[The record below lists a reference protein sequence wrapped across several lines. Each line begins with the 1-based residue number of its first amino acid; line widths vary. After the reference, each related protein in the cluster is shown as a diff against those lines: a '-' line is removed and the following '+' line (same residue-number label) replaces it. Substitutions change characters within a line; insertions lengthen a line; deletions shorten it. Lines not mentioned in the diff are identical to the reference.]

1 MAPQLH
7 QFTPNDP
14 QFASS
19 PPQQQQQQLQQSIT
33 SQQQQTLYQRQ
44 QLLQQQ
50 QQQQQQPQNN
60 QQDQQLRLQQFQQE
74 QQRQQLASMNNN
86 VIFNNN
92 NNNNNQ
98 SNNNIQ
104 QPLQQQQSYNTY
116 PTNKNWDILTGPNT
130 IDNPMSIQI
139 GPDGSL
145 MAPRWDTYGLNNLPP
160 VQIAPRAKNI
170 NVVPRTAIEYA
181 SQQHPSMVL
190 PRQVYLQSQQ
200 QQNGF
205 PLAPQEAAQHQ
216 HEQQQQQQQQQ
227 RSQQGFVNNGQFLIN
242 TPPGS
247 TLSPSDMAVF
257 SSPQPNQHPQQHPS
271 SSPVAIPGYMQT
283 SCSPEMPIKASPVEQ
298 QLSWTSWE
306 EAISQQEDTYATP
319 ARTHTSFDEGSR
331 EEAESAGTKHLK
343 VFTSSKKDD
352 DGEFRKGQQ
361 FYLNIQLNQ
370 EDSERYRYLRIP
382 TENIVL
388 PCKADSVGRIGLNT
402 SGKRG
407 AQAMCMPTSAQEED
421 VLALKLTTFLEP
433 EHRVVVPCGRCKD
446 KTPEILRF
454 HPGVNGKPMIDEN
467 GMVSLRNGHVK
478 LIASAWC
485 ASTSHHRGPGTKFSF
500 NVQLSGMNRYQTE
513 PTLVYEGRSDEV
525 EIYAS
530 HGRDKGTRIANK
542 NLDKASK
549 SHSPPLHEHGHTAPP
564 SPAKTTSSSPPNS
577 PSTLTSQYESGPSK
591 KRREDPPLTPPMVD
605 SDMPPTIK
613 SLEPRK
619 GPICRE
625 NHVIIIGSNFSQDM
639 VPMFGQE
646 SGTVIAINP
655 FYIECTTPIY
665 PVTEI
670 VPIWIHHNDNYLQT
684 DKTYEFTDEQAQSDM
699 EQLLRSIVQYEGQGG
714 EAGSYLSLLERI
726 ASLPPSTDISGQIQS
741 NGSTMLHNS
750 VLLRNQVGVEM
761 LIEEGIELD
770 IEDDSG
776 LTALDYAVFTNNV
789 EITKQLLEAGAV
801 LSYERLESLTLA
813 PTSEM
818 STLLAILCGV
828 ELTTQ
833 VAQEESDA
841 SHTEYNESSV
851 GALLQE
857 TILEDTEPES
867 SDFDEP
873 MLMPTPTPRQART
886 TNQRGARPLSIATV
900 STQSTGMVS
909 LAPTMSTMAVSVSS
923 STQSRPGAPIRGGR
937 PTNQGGLE
945 NIWQCAK
952 KGNLAL
958 VKYHLEK
965 EPSLINTPWK
975 FDGRYVL
982 SSACASSR
990 PLELVELLV
999 QRGAQVNSADSFYK
1013 RTALHTLCEEG
1024 GLSQDDWSIVIPQ
1037 ADQDAIEQDVLATMR
1052 FLLDNGALVN
1062 AKNHWKETALM
1073 RLFAGRD
1080 CPLMVQELYSRGADS
1095 KLKSSKDAYPH
1106 GTALCYAA
1114 FYGRIDSLKWMIEND
1129 LLLNDEANI
1138 KDAIKWASKGE
1149 PVPQG
1154 GAKPS
1159 AIMVKKKEEHKA
1171 EAIRLLE
1178 SWLGDNGATKRK
1190 ALAREVS
1197 TQSEEDWWR
1206 RMSGIVE
1213 DVQNKMKSEPSSA
1226 SSTGNSKIPSSM
1238 LEHWKEVRGLSE
1250 SLSQSSDMPSSPG
1263 NRMKWL
1269 TKMKF

>member
-7 QFTPNDP
+7 QFAPNDP

-19 PPQQQQQQLQQSIT
+19 PPQQQQQLQQSIT
-33 SQQQQTLYQRQ
+33 SQQQQQQQTLYQRQ
-44 QLLQQQ
+44 QQLL
-50 QQQQQQPQNN
+50 QQQQQPQNN
-60 QQDQQLRLQQFQQE
+60 QQDQQLRLQQLQQE
-74 QQRQQLASMNNN
+74 QQRQQLASLNNN

-92 NNNNNQ
+92 SN
-98 SNNNIQ
+98 NNNIQ
-104 QPLQQQQSYNTY
+104 PPLQQQQPYNTY
-116 PTNKNWDILTGPNT
+116 PANKNWDILTGPNA
-130 IDNPMSIQI
+130 IDNPMSMQL

-145 MAPRWDTYGLNNLPP
+145 LAPRWDTYGLNNLPP

-170 NVVPRTAIEYA
+170 TVIPRTAIEYA
-181 SQQHPSMVL
+181 SQQHSSMGL
-190 PRQVYLQSQQ
+190 PRQVYLQPQQQQ
-200 QQNGF
+200 QQNGL
-205 PLAPQEAAQHQ
+205 PLAPQEAA
-216 HEQQQQQQQQQ
+216 QQQQQQQQQ
-227 RSQQGFVNNGQFLIN
+227 RSQQGFVNNGQYLIN
-242 TPPGS
+242 SPPGS
-247 TLSPSDMAVF
+247 TLPPSDMVMF
-257 SSPQPNQHPQQHPS
+257 SSSQPNQHTS
-271 SSPVAIPGYMQT
+271 SSPVAASGYMQT

-331 EEAESAGTKHLK
+331 EEAESVGTKNLK

-352 DGEFRKGQQ
+352 DGEFRKGQH
-361 FYLNIQLNQ
+361 
-370 EDSERYRYLRIP
+370 
-382 TENIVL
+382 T
-388 PCKADSVGRIGLNT
+388 GRIGLNT
-402 SGKRG
+402 SGKRS
-407 AQAMCMPTSAQEED
+407 AQVMCMPTSVQEED

-500 NVQLSGMNRYQTE
+500 NVQLSSMSRYQVE
-513 PTLVYEGRSDEV
+513 PILVYEGRSDEV

-542 NLDKASK
+542 NLEKASK
-549 SHSPPLHEHGHTAPP
+549 SHSPPLHEHGQNAPP
-564 SPAKTTSSSPPNS
+564 SPAKTTSSSPPSS
-577 PSTLTSQYESGPSK
+577 PSTSTSQYESGPSK
-591 KRREDPPLTPPMVD
+591 KRREETPLTPPMVD

-625 NHVIIIGSNFSQDM
+625 NHVIIIGSNFSPGM

-646 SGTVIAINP
+646 FGTVIEVNP

-670 VPIWIHHNDNYLQT
+670 VSIWIQHNDNYLQT

-750 VLLRNQVGVEM
+750 VILRNPTGVEV

-776 LTALDYAVFTNNV
+776 LTALDYAIFTNNV
-789 EITKQLLEAGAV
+789 EITKQLLEAGAM
-801 LSYERLESLTLA
+801 LSRDRLETLTLT

-818 STLLAILCGV
+818 SSLLAVLCGV

-833 VAQEESDA
+833 VAQEESSA

-857 TILEDTEPES
+857 IILEDTEPES
-867 SDFDEP
+867 SDFDESAST
-873 MLMPTPTPRQART
+873 PTPTPRQERT
-886 TNQRGARPLSIATV
+886 TNRRGPRPVSIATV

-909 LAPTMSTMAVSVSS
+909 LAPTTSTMAVSVASS
-923 STQSRPGAPIRGGR
+923 AQSRPGAPRGRR
-937 PTNQGGLE
+937 PINQSGLE

-952 KGNLAL
+952 KGELAL
-958 VKYHLEK
+958 VKHHLQK
-965 EPSLINTPWK
+965 EPSLINAPWS
-975 FDGRYVL
+975 FDGRSVL

-990 PLELVELLV
+990 PLELVEFLV
-999 QRGAQVNSADSFYK
+999 QRGAQVNSEDSFYK

-1024 GLSQDDWSIVIPQ
+1024 GLSQDDWTIVIPQ

-1062 AKNHWKETALM
+1062 AKNHWKETPLM
-1073 RLFAGRD
+1073 RLLRGRD

-1095 KLKSSKDAYPH
+1095 KLKSSKDVYPH

-1114 FYGRIDSLKWMIEND
+1114 FHGRVNSLKWMIEND
-1129 LLLNDEANI
+1129 LLLNDESNI
-1138 KDAIKWASKGE
+1138 KDALKWANKGE
-1149 PVPQG
+1149 SVSQG
-1154 GAKPS
+1154 GAKQN
-1159 AIMVKKKEEHKA
+1159 ATVVKKKEEHKA

-1190 ALAREVS
+1190 ALAREIN

-1213 DVQNKMKSEPSSA
+1213 DVQNKMEGEPSSA
-1226 SSTGNSKIPSSM
+1226 TSTGNSKIPPSM
-1238 LEHWKEVRGLSE
+1238 LEHWKEVQSLSE
-1250 SLSQSSDMPSSPG
+1250 SLSQSSDIPSSPG